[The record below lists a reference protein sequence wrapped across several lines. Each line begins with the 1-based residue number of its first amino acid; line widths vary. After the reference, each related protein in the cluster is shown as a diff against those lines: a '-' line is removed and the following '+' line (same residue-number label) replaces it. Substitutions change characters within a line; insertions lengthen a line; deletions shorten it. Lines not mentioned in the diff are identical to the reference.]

1 MFSRLSRIVLGVIVL
16 ASGFGIGPGAHAA
29 TGTLEQITQRGA
41 LRVGLEGT
49 YPPFNYQD
57 EKGELVGFEVDF
69 AKAIA
74 QKLGVKA
81 EFQPT
86 KWDGILAA
94 LDAERFDVVINQVTV
109 SPERRQKYD
118 FSQPYT
124 ISGIQ
129 IITRRGNEAKISKP
143 EDLTGKKVGVV
154 LGSNY
159 EQWLKTNSPKA
170 DIRTYDD
177 DPTRNQDLIAGRID
191 AVLNDRLI
199 VANLVKQY
207 NGEIVAA
214 GEPFAK
220 QEQSIA
226 FRKGDQVFRVAVD
239 KVIDDLRGDGSLA
252 KISEK
257 WFGIEVTL

>member
-1 MFSRLSRIVLGVIVL
+1 
-16 ASGFGIGPGAHAA
+16 
-29 TGTLEQITQRGA
+29 
-41 LRVGLEGT
+41 LEGT

-57 EKGELVGFEVDF
+57 EKGELIGFEVDF
-69 AKAIA
+69 ANAVAK
-74 QKLGVKA
+74 KLGVKA
-81 EFQPT
+81 EFLPT

-129 IITRRGNEAKISKP
+129 TITRRDDKSKISKP

-159 EQWLKTNSPKA
+159 EQWLKANSPKT

-177 DPTRNQDLIAGRID
+177 DPTRNQDLLAGRID

-207 NGEIVAA
+207 NGEIVAS

-226 FRKGDQVFRVAVD
+226 FRKGDQTLREAVD
-239 KVIDDLRGDGSLA
+239 KAIDELRGDGSLA
-252 KISEK
+252 KISVK
-257 WFGIEVTL
+257 WFGVDVTK